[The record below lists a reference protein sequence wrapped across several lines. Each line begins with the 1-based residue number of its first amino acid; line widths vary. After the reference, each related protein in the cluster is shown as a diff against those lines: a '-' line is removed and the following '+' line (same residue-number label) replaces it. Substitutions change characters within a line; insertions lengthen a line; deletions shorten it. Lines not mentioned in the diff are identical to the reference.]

1 MAKRVL
7 LSRPWTNAAERC
19 ASSFKAMVSTPPQ
32 PQFCAWCGSPL
43 AYEPHHHEPRVATL
57 ADRAR
62 SAGKD
67 PPPLPEN
74 VEELMSGDSYVGACP
89 GCRVLS
95 HVISH
100 HAQV

>member
-1 MAKRVL
+1 M
-7 LSRPWTNAAERC
+7 TG
-19 ASSFKAMVSTPPQ
+19 TPPQ

-57 ADRAR
+57 AEQAR
-62 SAGKD
+62 SEGKD
-67 PPPLPEN
+67 PPPLPET